1 MLLNWQSREERRLL
15 VVQEVQQLV
24 NNSLALTIPSAAAEL
39 DLTEK
44 ALRQL
49 VWRKK
54 IKVRRLGKRVI
65 ILRSE
70 LERFLNDL
78 PSE

>member
-1 MLLNWQSREERRLL
+1 

>member
-1 MLLNWQSREERRLL
+1 MSIASKSQ
-15 VVQEVQQLV
+15 
-24 NNSLALTIPSAAAEL
+24 SLALTIPSAAAEL

-44 ALRQL
+44 AVRQL

-54 IKVRRLGKRVI
+54 IKVRRLGSRVL
-65 ILRSE
+65 ILRDD
-70 LERFLNDL
+70 LNKFLQQL